1 MKIHEYNEMMAYL
14 TRPKLKDGTP
24 LEKDFPDMSNTEII
38 ETTEDQNTLIPPSK
52 PQRNPNETLQA
63 QIAFIKEV
71 SPGLE
76 PESQIIVRKNFL
88 DKALQKG
95 LITEEDYNSQLQPL
109 MGKTGEELTKMLE
122 NFENMVEQDVS
133 EK

>member
-1 MKIHEYNEMMAYL
+1 MMAYL
-14 TRPKLKDGTP
+14 TRPKLKDGPP